1 MSRYRRARVRGA
13 VYFFTVVTFDRRPIL
28 TRPEVRAVLQAA
40 WRKTRSERPFET
52 VALVLLPDHLHCV
65 WRLPDGDGDFGTRWR
80 LIKTRATRA
89 LVATGWRVAA
99 PSPQRARRRE
109 RDVWQRRFWEH
120 LIRDDEDLRR
130 HVEYTHYNPVRH
142 GLAPRPVDWPFSTF
156 HRYVRRGVYEPTWGT
171 VEPALLCN
179 WDGARE

>member
-13 VYFFTVVTFDRRPIL
+13 VYFFTVVTFD
-28 TRPEVRAVLQAA
+28 
-40 WRKTRSERPFET
+40 
-52 VALVLLPDHLHCV
+52 
-65 WRLPDGDGDFGTRWR
+65 
-80 LIKTRATRA
+80 
-89 LVATGWRVAA
+89 
-99 PSPQRARRRE
+99 RRRE

-171 VEPALLCN
+171 VEPALLRN